1 MKILSN
7 EPIGKDLFEGKS
19 QERIANLILADLEKA
34 RNASAGADSISGSS
48 VIGIEGGWGCGKS
61 NVLKILEKSLDGILN
76 SNKKHAYSVFTYDL
90 WGRQQDLQRK
100 TLLQDLAAHLKSDC
114 DVDKEER
121 VKSLILKKTLV
132 GADIVKKGRL
142 MQILPILLGGL
153 IPVLLAF
160 AVVCPEDGSW
170 RKLIVG
176 CVVGIA
182 GIAGIAGI
190 ISVCRYGKS
199 AMAAIS
205 EFLGNMLL
213 IKTNGAELPRVVYE
227 HQYSVTVSDFSDLLT
242 EIADD
247 LLTKKKQL
255 VIVFDNIDRLPVE
268 KVKEFLSSAHI
279 LFAERKEKMLANIHI
294 IIPFDRTRILAT
306 FEGQDGN
313 DYINKTFDVVYR
325 VAPPILKD
333 WEKFFLERYTEAAAD
348 EPALLVQ
355 RLEVQDVFN
364 TLSSLRNLT
373 PRAIIAFLNSITV
386 AHNVLGDSVPL
397 KAIAVHELAWKPYEQ
412 KMVLDKDE
420 ASKPEASELNETRI
434 RKGLF
439 IPNMLLRTK
448 YLEDENWQKWMA
460 AIVFQVE
467 VTRAGEILNYN
478 LLQDA
483 LEHGKSDVVAKMS
496 DLSSFRLLFDRALNA
511 VRNPQNIPTAIH
523 DVIGDNKKWCWDR
536 VNEIRGADIA
546 AVRILFPDL
555 DGWHKDMLKN
565 VSDWHSYA
573 SVLLQ
578 RNKPIKD
585 RGATKVLFAQA
596 RNIDDVLK
604 EVGRSLVG
612 AFPAESVESSQ
623 YLELLNEAKERAC
636 VLGWKCDVGQFDK
649 YVAGLV
655 PSGSGAVGAAYVP
668 DNMISGMTQTKQA
681 FERISQVGDP
691 HVTNVNS
698 VLKVIEHLSEGRIK
712 TALQSP
718 YVADFVRGKHVA
730 DEDRCRA
737 VAAAIRGGVSVVK
750 GVPLFEFLT
759 DAKSIQYAK
768 QLAVF
773 FSKYVS
779 EETLLEKLAANA
791 QYPVYVEATKVLLM
805 SSKAKLDQGK
815 VEMLLE
821 VFGEAVQTLG
831 IDPQVLSERMPEL
844 LKIETTKHEKCFNH
858 QTLSQ
863 LKKCGGLV
871 WDSAAQSV
879 KANFDALDKKTWITK
894 LSSPTLQ
901 WTPRAAVD
909 VDYDWTP
916 LALESAKDVLC
927 MVATGKIQ
935 DDKLPSS
942 ETWSMLVSDFE
953 SKHVGV
959 GEWFKDVKDQIIAFS
974 GTITA
979 KAFVFLAPW
988 LFKYSS
994 FGVNKDELR
1003 KLLPDATVRKSE
1015 ACKKIMAENKDA
1027 VMQMFN
1033 KGDAATQDA
1042 FRAYVTA
1049 ELNAH
1054 PDSPLSVFK
1063 EFLGGK

>member
-7 EPIGKDLFEGKS
+7 EPIGKDLFEGQS
-19 QERIANLILADLEKA
+19 QERIADLIFKSLEAA
-34 RNASAGADSISGSS
+34 RNPGDADVRISGNS
-48 VIGIEGGWGCGKS
+48 VVGIEGGWGCGKS
-61 NVLKILEKSLDGILN
+61 NVLKILETKLDKVLED
-76 SNKKHAYSVFTYDL
+76 KKKVYSVFLYDL

-100 TLLQDLAAHLKSDC
+100 IILQDLAAHLKNKCHIDK
-114 DVDKEER
+114 DKEVRE
-121 VKSLILKKTLV
+121 LIIKKTEV
-132 GADIVKKGRL
+132 GKEFVKKGLIARL
-142 MQILPILLGGL
+142 LPVVLSGFVTVFLATAAFSKEDCWMRGVSGWLALSVGVVVCVCGL
-153 IPVLLAF
+153 VGVLKYKDDAF
-160 AVVCPEDGSW
+160 A
-170 RKLIVG
+170 
-176 CVVGIA
+176 
-182 GIAGIAGI
+182 
-190 ISVCRYGKS
+190 
-199 AMAAIS
+199 AIT

-213 IKTNGAELPRVVYE
+213 IKTNGAELPRMMYE
-227 HQYSVTVSDFSDLLT
+227 HQYSVTVSDFSKLLT
-242 EIADD
+242 EIANE
-247 LLTKKKQL
+247 L
-255 VIVFDNIDRLPVE
+255 VAKGKHLVVVFDNIDRLPID

-279 LFAERKEKMLANIHI
+279 LFAERKETMLTNIHI
-294 IIPFDRTRILAT
+294 IIPFDRNRILAA

-325 VAPPILKD
+325 VPPPILKD
-333 WEKFFLERYTEAAAD
+333 WEKFFLEMYKEATDD
-348 EPALLVQ
+348 EPALLEQ

-364 TLSSLRNLT
+364 VLSSSRDLT
-373 PRAIIAFLNSITV
+373 PRAIIAFLNSIT
-386 AHNVLGDSVPL
+386 ASHNVLGDSVPI
-397 KAIAVHELAWKPYEQ
+397 KAIAVYELAWKPYEQ
-412 KMVLDKDE
+412 KMALDKDE
-420 ASKPEASELNETRI
+420 ASKPEALELNETRI
-434 RKGLF
+434 RNGLF

-448 YLEDENWQKWMA
+448 YLGDENWQKWMA

-467 VTRAGEILNYN
+467 ATRAGEILNYN

-483 LEHGKSDVVAKMS
+483 LENGKSDVVSTMS
-496 DLSSFRLLFDRALNA
+496 DLSSFRLLFDRALKA

-536 VNEIRGADIA
+536 VNEVRGADIA
-546 AVRILFPDL
+546 AVRSLFPDL
-555 DGWHKDMLKN
+555 DEWHKDMLKN
-565 VSDWHSYA
+565 VSDWHGYA

-578 RNKPIKD
+578 RNKPIKE
-585 RGATKVLFAQA
+585 RGVTKVLFAQA
-596 RNIDDVLK
+596 RNVDDVLK

-612 AFPAESVESSQ
+612 AFPAEDVEPAQ

-649 YVAGLV
+649 YVVGLMPAG
-655 PSGSGAVGAAYVP
+655 GGGAAGAAYVP
-668 DNMISGMTQTKQA
+668 DDMIPGMTQTKQA
-681 FERISQVGDP
+681 FEGVRQVGDP
-691 HVTNVNS
+691 HVTNVDS

-712 TALQSP
+712 TALESP
-718 YVADFVRGKHVA
+718 YVSEFVRGRHVA
-730 DEDRCRA
+730 DEERCRA
-737 VAAAIRGGVSVVK
+737 VAAAIRGGVSAEN

-759 DAKSIQYAK
+759 DTKSIQHAK
-768 QLAVF
+768 QLADF
-773 FSKYVS
+773 FTKYVS

-791 QYPVYVEATKVLLM
+791 HYPVYVEATKLLLM
-805 SSKAKLDQGK
+805 NSRAKLDQSK

-821 VFGEAVQTLG
+821 VFGMAVQTLG
-831 IDPQVLSERMPEL
+831 IDPQILLERMPEL
-844 LKIETTKHEKCFNH
+844 PKIETAKHEKCFNH

-863 LKKCGGLV
+863 LKKCGGSV
-871 WDSAAQSV
+871 WNFAVQSV
-879 KANFDALDKKTWITK
+879 KANFDAFDKNTWITK
-894 LSSPTLQ
+894 LSSPTPL

-909 VDYDWTP
+909 VDYAWTP

-942 ETWSMLVSDFE
+942 ETWSMIVSDFE

-979 KAFVFLAPW
+979 KAFAFLAPW
-988 LFKYSS
+988 LFKYAS

-1003 KLLPDATVRKSE
+1003 KLLPDATVRKNE

-1027 VMQMFN
+1027 VMHMFN

-1054 PDSPLSVFK
+1054 LDSPLSVFK